1 MSEDKPRLSERKIL
15 VVDDDPDILA
25 TIGAVMEAEG
35 AEVETVDNG
44 NSAVKACAEWQPDLV
59 VLDMMLPKRSGFLVL
74 EKIKGRADSPLVVM
88 ITANEGRRHQNYAKE
103 LGADRYMQKPV
114 PLALLVSTVVDML
127 SEREQEEVDL
137 DLSEFEEVVE
147 ALDVDEDAE
156 ADPTPETE
164 DETDENE
171 E

>member
-1 MSEDKPRLSERKIL
+1 MSEDKLRLSERKIL

-44 NSAVKACAEWQPDLV
+44 NSAVKACTDWQPDLV

-114 PLALLVSTVVDML
+114 PLALLVSTAVDML
-127 SEREQEEVDL
+127 SEREKEEVDL

-147 ALDVDEDAE
+147 AMDVEEDAE
-156 ADPTPETE
+156 ADPSQETE